1 MNEVTTIGLD
11 LAKNVFELHGVN
23 RHGKAVLRKT
33 VSRSKLLPTLANLPP
48 CVIGIEACGGAHY
61 WGREIGK
68 LGHEVRIMAPQFVV
82 PYRRRG
88 KNDANDAEAICEAV
102 SRPNMHFVA
111 IKSPEQQSGLMI
123 HRVRESIKEARTAAI
138 NQIRGLLME
147 FGVVLRQGAHTFSRR
162 LAEALADSDL
172 PQEALSVFAEMRGHL
187 LILEERL
194 AEYDR
199 KIAQLAQEETA
210 KRLAEIPGVG
220 PVTATALVATV
231 SDARIFRN
239 GREMAAWAGLVPRQ
253 HSSGGKSRLGRIT
266 KRGDSYIR
274 SLCVQGALIVIR
286 HLREKNDP
294 RSQWIRSLVARRGV
308 HKAAVALAAKTLRVA
323 WAIMARD
330 ERYRPALVQ

>member
-1 MNEVTTIGLD
+1 MNEVTTIGID

-23 RHGKAVLRKT
+23 QRGKSVLRKT
-33 VSRSKLLPTLANLPP
+33 VSRSKLLPLLANIPP
-48 CVIGIEACGGAHY
+48 CLIGIEACGGAHY
-61 WGREIGK
+61 WAREIGK

-111 IKSPEQQSGLMI
+111 IKTPEQQSGLMI

-147 FGVVLRQGAHTFSRR
+147 FGMVLPQGAHSFSRR
-162 LAEALADSDL
+162 LAEALADGDL

-187 LILEERL
+187 LVLEERL

-199 KIAQLAQEETA
+199 KIAQLAQEDTA
-210 KRLAEIPGVG
+210 RRLAEIPGVG

-253 HSSGGKSRLGRIT
+253 NSSGGKSRLGRIT
-266 KRGDSYIR
+266 KHGDSYIR

-286 HLREKNDP
+286 HLGEKNDP

>member
-1 MNEVTTIGLD
+1 MNEVTTIGID

-23 RHGKAVLRKT
+23 RCGKSVLRKT
-33 VSRSKLLPTLANLPP
+33 VSRSKLLSTLANLPP

-61 WGREIGK
+61 WAREIGK

-111 IKSPEQQSGLMI
+111 IKTPGQQLGLMI

-147 FGVVLRQGAHTFSRR
+147 FGIV
-162 LAEALADSDL
+162 L

-194 AEYDR
+194 TEYDR
-199 KIAQLAQEETA
+199 KIAQLAREETA
-210 KRLAEIPGVG
+210 RRLAEIPGVG

-253 HSSGGKSRLGRIT
+253 NSSGGKSRLGKIT

-286 HLREKNDP
+286 HLGEKNDP

>member
-1 MNEVTTIGLD
+1 MNEVTTIGID

-23 RHGKAVLRKT
+23 RRGKSVLRKT

-61 WGREIGK
+61 WAREIGK

-199 KIAQLAQEETA
+199 KIAQLAREETA

-286 HLREKNDP
+286 HLGEKSDP

-330 ERYRPALVQ
+330 ERYRPARVQ